1 MTALRCADPV
11 RQDRARV
18 FEAWRSDLD
27 IDADYTAPELA
38 ELAEDRHSYDGSPK
52 RPALHAVLIEIAQ
65 KRGAPAGQLD
75 PRRLGKWLSKHEN
88 TIASELK
95 LKADHSDERR
105 VRYGLREAR
114 P

>member
-1 MTALRCADPV
+1 M
-11 RQDRARV
+11 